1 MPWKE
6 LNIVILRRQFIQEYL
21 DQVYPSFSY
30 LCTSYG
36 ISAKTGYKWLN
47 RFLSGGFNNLEDKS
61 RAPHTVPHRTPD
73 EICDLIIKT
82 KLAHINWGPKKVLDN
97 IKKHHPTL
105 ILPADSTAGEIL
117 KREGLV
123 KKRKKRHHVSADEQ
137 AFGDCLKSNEV
148 WGVDYKGQFKL
159 GNGKWCYPLTMS
171 DIHSRYLLECQSLES
186 TVCIDAKDSMEHTF
200 REYGLPDKI
209 RSDNGSPFSSIAFGG
224 ISKLSKWWIQLGIR
238 PQRIKP
244 GHPQQNGRHERMHKT
259 LKQETTK
266 PPAYNERLQQEK
278 FNHFK
283 TEYNHERSH
292 EALQRRCPD
301 DVYEPS
307 KISYPEKLP
316 EIVYDEGCET
326 RKVKRGGEIKWRG
339 HHIYISQVLSHD
351 RISLKEIDNDLW
363 EICYGF
369 YKLGELDAR
378 RVQLKRATQWHQK
391 DK

>member
-6 LNIVILRRQFIQEYL
+6 LNIVILRKQFIQEYL

-36 ISAKTGYKWLN
+36 ISPKTGYKWLN

-97 IKKHHPTL
+97 IKQHHPTL

-117 KREGLV
+117 KKEGLV

-137 AFGDCLKSNEV
+137 AFADCLKSNEV

-266 PPAYNERLQQEK
+266 PPAYNEGLQQDK
-278 FNHFK
+278 FDHFK

-292 EALQRRCPD
+292 EALQRKCPA

-369 YKLGELDAR
+369 YKLGELDAKK
-378 RVQLKRATQWHQK
+378 VQLKRATQWHQK

>member
-6 LNIVILRRQFIQEYL
+6 LNIVILRKQFIQEYL

-30 LCTSYG
+30 LCSSYG
-36 ISAKTGYKWLN
+36 ISPKTGYKWLN

-61 RAPHTVPHRTPD
+61 RAPHTIPHRTPD

-97 IKKHHPTL
+97 IKQHHPTL

-117 KREGLV
+117 KKEGLV

-266 PPAYNERLQQEK
+266 PPAFNERLQQDK
-278 FNHFK
+278 FDHFK

-292 EALQRRCPD
+292 EALQRKCPA

-307 KISYPEKLP
+307 KISYQEKLP

-369 YKLGELDAR
+369 YKLGELDAKK
-378 RVQLKRATQWHQK
+378 VQLKRATQWHQK

>member
-6 LNIVILRRQFIQEYL
+6 LNIVILRKQFIQEYL

-30 LCTSYG
+30 LCSSYG
-36 ISAKTGYKWLN
+36 ISPKTGYKWLN

-61 RAPHTVPHRTPD
+61 RAPHTIPHRTPD

-97 IKKHHPTL
+97 IKQHHPTL

-117 KREGLV
+117 KKEGLV

-171 DIHSRYLLECQSLES
+171 DIHSRYLLKCQSLES

-266 PPAYNERLQQEK
+266 PPAFNERLQQDK
-278 FNHFK
+278 FDHFK

-292 EALQRRCPD
+292 EALQRKCPA

-369 YKLGELDAR
+369 YKLGELDAKK
-378 RVQLKRATQWHQK
+378 VQLKRATQWHQK

>member
-123 KKRKKRHHVSADEQ
+123 KKRKKRYHVSADEQ
-137 AFGDCLKSNEV
+137 AFDDCLKSNEV

>member
-6 LNIVILRRQFIQEYL
+6 LNIVILRKQFIQEYL

>member
-82 KLAHINWGPKKVLDN
+82 KLAHIHWGPKKVLDN
-97 IKKHHPTL
+97 IKQHHPTL

-117 KREGLV
+117 KKEGLV
-123 KKRKKRHHVSADEQ
+123 KKRKKRHHVSADEE
-137 AFGDCLKSNEV
+137 AFDDCLKSNEV

-171 DIHSRYLLECQSLES
+171 DIHSRYLLQCQSLES

-200 REYGLPDKI
+200 REYGLPI
-209 RSDNGSPFSSIAFGG
+209 RSAQITAH
-224 ISKLSKWWIQLGIR
+224 LSL
-238 PQRIKP
+238 
-244 GHPQQNGRHERMHKT
+244 
-259 LKQETTK
+259 
-266 PPAYNERLQQEK
+266 
-278 FNHFK
+278 
-283 TEYNHERSH
+283 
-292 EALQRRCPD
+292 
-301 DVYEPS
+301 
-307 KISYPEKLP
+307 
-316 EIVYDEGCET
+316 
-326 RKVKRGGEIKWRG
+326 
-339 HHIYISQVLSHD
+339 LSHLEVLVS
-351 RISLKEIDNDLW
+351 SLNGGSNW
-363 EICYGF
+363 VYG
-369 YKLGELDAR
+369 
-378 RVQLKRATQWHQK
+378 LKG
-391 DK
+391 

>member
-6 LNIVILRRQFIQEYL
+6 LNIVILRKQFIQEYL

-307 KISYPEKLP
+307 EISYPEKLP

>member
-137 AFGDCLKSNEV
+137 AFDDCLKSNEV